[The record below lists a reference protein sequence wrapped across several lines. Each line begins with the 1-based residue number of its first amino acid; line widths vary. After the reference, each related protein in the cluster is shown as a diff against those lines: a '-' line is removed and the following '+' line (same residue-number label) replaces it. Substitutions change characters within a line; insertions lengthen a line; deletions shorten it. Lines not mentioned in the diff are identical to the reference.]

1 MILYETKEQALTIE
15 ELDGNFKELES
26 RINSGLTPENVNM
39 LTQGDIDGF
48 RESIRAEFDAI
59 KNDINIRLQILNTLK
74 DNGGEV
80 SVTEYDDTNIQSR
93 ITELETKASTEFVL
107 QDFSIVF
114 NTPIEVPSV
123 TTNVEN
129 TAIQGIDVKI
139 SDEVGVEYAI
149 VGVMKYEVKND
160 AGKRLNC
167 FPVCSFSMDGQ
178 KTLRMRMMCAGDSSV
193 FANSINGAILLKRRQ
208 AGA

>member
-26 RINSGLTPENVNM
+26 RINSELVPENVGM

-48 RESIRAEFDAI
+48 RESIRAEFDAM
-59 KNDINIRLQILNTLK
+59 KSEINTRLQILNTLK

-107 QDFSIVF
+107 KDFSIIF
-114 NTPIEVPSV
+114 DTPIEVPSV
-123 TTNVEN
+123 TTNIEN

-178 KTLRMRMMCAGDSSV
+178 KTLRLRMMCAGSNSV
-193 FANSINGAILLKRRQ
+193 FANSINGAILLKRRI
-208 AGA
+208 GL